1 MRWQALC
8 TCWIDQLISWRCVD
22 TPEVFNQMQAHMQE
36 KKNMQRENDE
46 PAISLSLP
54 SVRHKG
60 PPDGI
65 LFIRQTSERERER
78 ARNKSTS
85 SQAHADSGA
94 AYIKIRG
101 KSGIIRCAAENVE
114 GIQIPHACTR
124 SIFVLRARCFLSEAC
139 LSLCGRFDTERF
151 PL

>member
-1 MRWQALC
+1 MRVQ
-8 TCWIDQLISWRCVD
+8 R
-22 TPEVFNQMQAHMQE
+22 
-36 KKNMQRENDE
+36 KKTQHTGKTTNRQ
-46 PAISLSLP
+46 SLSLP

-60 PPDGI
+60 PLDGI
-65 LFIRQTSERERER
+65 LFIRQTSERER

-114 GIQIPHACTR
+114 GIQIPHARTHTHAQSSFFAHAAFRRKPVSLSAVGSAQNAFLFRNRLWAISCT
-124 SIFVLRARCFLSEAC
+124 
-139 LSLCGRFDTERF
+139 D
-151 PL
+151 